1 MIDMRSI
8 RALVLFL
15 HAIPFLVHAQHF
27 SFQLVKLDTDWELV
41 FGDIVVGDHSIGY
54 VMHSHGEIYVKRV
67 AILERY
73 EEEPGF
79 WLYVC
84 EEDGQVEELIIVQD
98 ELGLMS
104 TVRSLEGAL
113 IMQLRFRFERDP

>member
-15 HAIPFLVHAQHF
+15 HAIPLLVHAQHF

-73 EEEPGF
+73 EEEPGL